1 MDGVTS
7 GPAVWGPD
15 TLDAVIATP
24 AVIECCS
31 RERAHLGARSN
42 DRHRG
47 NASPAYPSLPSV
59 MLIDRPAR
67 IRYPD
72 S

>member
-1 MDGVTS
+1 VLFENERTWVLEVMIGIW
-7 GPAVWGPD
+7 A
-15 TLDAVIATP
+15 ARATHT
-24 AVIECCS
+24 
-31 RERAHLGARSN
+31 RRW
-42 DRHRG
+42 
-47 NASPAYPSLPSV
+47 PSV